1 MLKRICR
8 LLLPDERKMGIRV
21 VCAVFLCALL
31 DFAGLAALLPVL
43 FFLLDDGRDKDA
55 ALLFCLVAIVFIL
68 VKNALAAGL
77 SRFQN
82 HFLMSLYR
90 RLSFS
95 LFTSYYQR
103 GLLFIRSRGSIRLGY
118 EVNYICYAFSLNL
131 LSPLLRMTGELLLV
145 FWVTAALLVY
155 APLTVLMLYIAFL
168 PFMLIYGWGIRKPM
182 RRYGEQEQQAR
193 REQSRL
199 VTETMK
205 GYAEL
210 ELNAAFPFLQQAF
223 AQKVRKIS
231 ESRLKLETIQHLP
244 LCLSEMAV
252 ISGLTLLTVFGT
264 GDIKALVGVF
274 ALAAFRLLPAL
285 RGILGGWTQVQNAV
299 YSLRI
304 IEEGLGDKG
313 MEAVSPSWGQE
324 AFSFQKEIRIEHLT
338 YAYPESKEVLKDF
351 CCTIRKG
358 EYVGICGESGVGKST
373 LFNLLLGFITPDK
386 GAIRIDG
393 RPLADVPR
401 QEWHRK
407 VGYVQQEVF
416 VLDGTLAENIALGC
430 RSIDKERVAE
440 IVRLVRLDAWMDEL
454 PQGMDTPLGEGGGRL
469 SGGQKQR
476 VGIARALYK
485 KAEVLRKYSINS
497 LVYWVTYVHNVVY
510 SFYRSMIYCYI
521 NSTQRCAGSI
531 VIDIIPTNGADK
543 RKFFPFAPYF
553 PVTNVIKRYFYPYF
567 PAIIGIKGYSFPYFP
582 YLSGIMKIKTA
593 LYSLFS
599 RLDWHKTVVFPCLG
613 EIYEGIRS
621 LSWEIPV
628 T

>member
-274 ALAAFRLLPAL
+274 AVAAFRLLPAL

-351 CCTIRKG
+351 CCTIR
-358 EYVGICGESGVGKST
+358 
-373 LFNLLLGFITPDK
+373 
-386 GAIRIDG
+386 
-393 RPLADVPR
+393 
-401 QEWHRK
+401 
-407 VGYVQQEVF
+407 
-416 VLDGTLAENIALGC
+416 
-430 RSIDKERVAE
+430 
-440 IVRLVRLDAWMDEL
+440 
-454 PQGMDTPLGEGGGRL
+454 
-469 SGGQKQR
+469 
-476 VGIARALYK
+476 
-485 KAEVLRKYSINS
+485 
-497 LVYWVTYVHNVVY
+497 
-510 SFYRSMIYCYI
+510 
-521 NSTQRCAGSI
+521 
-531 VIDIIPTNGADK
+531 
-543 RKFFPFAPYF
+543 
-553 PVTNVIKRYFYPYF
+553 
-567 PAIIGIKGYSFPYFP
+567 
-582 YLSGIMKIKTA
+582 
-593 LYSLFS
+593 
-599 RLDWHKTVVFPCLG
+599 
-613 EIYEGIRS
+613 
-621 LSWEIPV
+621 
-628 T
+628 

>member
-131 LSPLLRMTGELLLV
+131 LSPLLRMTGELLLIL
-145 FWVTAALLVY
+145 WVTAALLVY

-223 AQKVRKIS
+223 AQRVRKIS

-274 ALAAFRLLPAL
+274 AVAAFRLLPAL

-373 LFNLLLGFITPDK
+373 LFYLLLGFITPDK

-393 RPLADVPR
+393 RSLADVPR

-440 IVRLVRLDAWMDEL
+440 IVRLVRLDAWVDEL

-485 KAEVLRKYSINS
+485 KAEVLLLDEATSALDNETERAVNEMLLGLMKECRGLTVLTIAHRESS
-497 LVYWVTYVHNVVY
+497 LA
-510 SFYRSMIYCYI
+510 YCHRVI
-521 NSTQRCAGSI
+521 RLNGKDNGS
-531 VIDIIPTNGADK
+531 N
-543 RKFFPFAPYF
+543 
-553 PVTNVIKRYFYPYF
+553 
-567 PAIIGIKGYSFPYFP
+567 
-582 YLSGIMKIKTA
+582 L
-593 LYSLFS
+593 
-599 RLDWHKTVVFPCLG
+599 
-613 EIYEGIRS
+613 
-621 LSWEIPV
+621 
-628 T
+628 

>member
-223 AQKVRKIS
+223 AQRVRKIS

-274 ALAAFRLLPAL
+274 AVAAFRLLPAL

-393 RPLADVPR
+393 RSLADVPR
-401 QEWHRK
+401 QEWHRR

-440 IVRLVRLDAWMDEL
+440 IVRLVRLLGWMNCRKEWIL
-454 PQGMDTPLGEGGGRL
+454 LWVKGEEGFR
-469 SGGQKQR
+469 
-476 VGIARALYK
+476 
-485 KAEVLRKYSINS
+485 EVRN
-497 LVYWVTYVHNVVY
+497 
-510 SFYRSMIYCYI
+510 
-521 NSTQRCAGSI
+521 
-531 VIDIIPTNGADK
+531 NG
-543 RKFFPFAPYF
+543 
-553 PVTNVIKRYFYPYF
+553 
-567 PAIIGIKGYSFPYFP
+567 
-582 YLSGIMKIKTA
+582 
-593 LYSLFS
+593 
-599 RLDWHKTVVFPCLG
+599 
-613 EIYEGIRS
+613 
-621 LSWEIPV
+621 
-628 T
+628 

>member
-31 DFAGLAALLPVL
+31 NFAGLAALLPVL

-55 ALLFCLVAIVFIL
+55 TLLFCLVAIVFIL
-68 VKNALAAGL
+68 VKNALVAGL

-131 LSPLLRMTGELLLV
+131 LSPLLRMTGELLLIL
-145 FWVTAALLVY
+145 WVTAALLVY
-155 APLTVLMLYIAFL
+155 APLTVLMLYITFL

-210 ELNAAFPFLQQAF
+210 ELNAAFPFFQQAF
-223 AQKVRKIS
+223 AERIRKIS
-231 ESRLKLETIQHLP
+231 ESRLKLEMIQHLP
-244 LCLSEMAV
+244 FCLSEMAV

-274 ALAAFRLLPAL
+274 AVAAFRLLPAL

-304 IEEGLGDKG
+304 IEEG
-313 MEAVSPSWGQE
+313 W
-324 AFSFQKEIRIEHLT
+324 
-338 YAYPESKEVLKDF
+338 
-351 CCTIRKG
+351 
-358 EYVGICGESGVGKST
+358 
-373 LFNLLLGFITPDK
+373 
-386 GAIRIDG
+386 
-393 RPLADVPR
+393 
-401 QEWHRK
+401 
-407 VGYVQQEVF
+407 
-416 VLDGTLAENIALGC
+416 
-430 RSIDKERVAE
+430 
-440 IVRLVRLDAWMDEL
+440 
-454 PQGMDTPLGEGGGRL
+454 
-469 SGGQKQR
+469 
-476 VGIARALYK
+476 
-485 KAEVLRKYSINS
+485 
-497 LVYWVTYVHNVVY
+497 
-510 SFYRSMIYCYI
+510 
-521 NSTQRCAGSI
+521 
-531 VIDIIPTNGADK
+531 
-543 RKFFPFAPYF
+543 
-553 PVTNVIKRYFYPYF
+553 
-567 PAIIGIKGYSFPYFP
+567 
-582 YLSGIMKIKTA
+582 
-593 LYSLFS
+593 
-599 RLDWHKTVVFPCLG
+599 
-613 EIYEGIRS
+613 GIRG
-621 LSWEIPV
+621 
-628 T
+628 

>member
-223 AQKVRKIS
+223 AQRVRKIS

-274 ALAAFRLLPAL
+274 AVAAFRLLPA
-285 RGILGGWTQVQNAV
+285 
-299 YSLRI
+299 LRI

-373 LFNLLLGFITPDK
+373 LFNLLLGFNTPDN
-386 GAIRIDG
+386 
-393 RPLADVPR
+393 
-401 QEWHRK
+401 
-407 VGYVQQEVF
+407 VQQEVF

-485 KAEVLRKYSINS
+485 KAEVLLLDEATSALDNETERAVNEMLLGLMKECRGLTVLTIAHRESS
-497 LVYWVTYVHNVVY
+497 LA
-510 SFYRSMIYCYI
+510 YCHRVI
-521 NSTQRCAGSI
+521 RLNGKDNGS
-531 VIDIIPTNGADK
+531 N
-543 RKFFPFAPYF
+543 
-553 PVTNVIKRYFYPYF
+553 
-567 PAIIGIKGYSFPYFP
+567 
-582 YLSGIMKIKTA
+582 L
-593 LYSLFS
+593 
-599 RLDWHKTVVFPCLG
+599 
-613 EIYEGIRS
+613 
-621 LSWEIPV
+621 
-628 T
+628 

>member
-68 VKNALAAGL
+68 VKNALVAGL

-131 LSPLLRMTGELLLV
+131 LSPLLRMTGELLLIL
-145 FWVTAALLVY
+145 WVTAALLVY

-223 AQKVRKIS
+223 AQRVRKIS
-231 ESRLKLETIQHLP
+231 ESRLKLEMIQHLP
-244 LCLSEMAV
+244 FCLSEMAV

-274 ALAAFRLLPAL
+274 AVAAFRLLPAL
-285 RGILGGWTQVQNAV
+285 CGILGGWTQVQNAV

-324 AFSFQKEIRIEHLT
+324 AFSFQKEIRVEHLT

-373 LFNLLLGFITPDK
+373 LFYLLLGFITPDK

-440 IVRLVRLDAWMDEL
+440 IVRLVRLDAWVDEL

-485 KAEVLRKYSINS
+485 KAEVLLLDEATSALDNETERAVNEMLLGLMKECRGLTILTIAHRESS
-497 LVYWVTYVHNVVY
+497 LA
-510 SFYRSMIYCYI
+510 YCHRVI
-521 NSTQRCAGSI
+521 RLNGKDNGS
-531 VIDIIPTNGADK
+531 N
-543 RKFFPFAPYF
+543 
-553 PVTNVIKRYFYPYF
+553 
-567 PAIIGIKGYSFPYFP
+567 
-582 YLSGIMKIKTA
+582 L
-593 LYSLFS
+593 
-599 RLDWHKTVVFPCLG
+599 
-613 EIYEGIRS
+613 
-621 LSWEIPV
+621 
-628 T
+628 